1 MPKNQMRH
9 WLFHG
14 KDSDHLIV
22 SGNVLEGVSLFP
34 NIHTMDWL
42 PKKVDYVIFT
52 KKRGFTVPENT
63 TTITFFS
70 SLLKGF
76 NCSASRGKI
85 SYSNLKH
92 FVLLV
97 LISYYIPCP

>member
-42 PKKVDYVIFT
+42 PKKVEYLKLPNLSTYT
-52 KKRGFTVPENT
+52 KINGKKN
-63 TTITFFS
+63 I
-70 SLLKGF
+70 
-76 NCSASRGKI
+76 ASYKE
-85 SYSNLKH
+85 LC
-92 FVLLV
+92 F
-97 LISYYIPCP
+97 